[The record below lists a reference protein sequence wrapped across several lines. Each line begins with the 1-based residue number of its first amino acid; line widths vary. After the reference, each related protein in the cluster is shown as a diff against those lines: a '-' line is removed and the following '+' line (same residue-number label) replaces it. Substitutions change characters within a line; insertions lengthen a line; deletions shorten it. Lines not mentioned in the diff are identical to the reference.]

1 MALPLPRLR
10 LSVIRELLSSQ
21 AAGGQILMLAAAAAM
36 GIANS
41 KLAEDYFHLLHVDVG
56 PMSLLHWINDALMA
70 LFFLLVGCEIKREFV
85 DGEMASWPRRI
96 LPGVAAAAGMAVPA
110 LVFLGLNLDAP
121 ANMKGWAIPTATDIA
136 FALGVM
142 ALLGDKVPGS
152 LKLLLTAIAVIDDL
166 GAIVVIAAVYTEG
179 VDLMALAAAAGL
191 CGLLA
196 VLNWRRVQVVWPYLL
211 VGAALWVA
219 VHASGIHAT
228 LAGVITALALPIQP
242 SPGVPE
248 IRDSPLLRVEHGIAP
263 WVAFAIVPIF
273 GFANAGVD
281 VRGLSLDTAINP
293 LVMGIAAGLV
303 FGKMIGIFGAIMTLV
318 KLDIVDMPANANVW
332 QIWGLSLLCGIGFT
346 MSLFIGALA
355 FPLHP
360 LLVEE
365 AKLGVLTGSL
375 VAAVLGYTVLR
386 LVSPAASPAI
396 SPAASPK
403 RP

>member
-10 LSVIRELLSSQ
+10 MSVIRELLSSQ

-41 KLAEDYFHLLHVDVG
+41 SLAEDYFHLLHVDVG

-70 LFFLLVGCEIKREFV
+70 VFFLLVGCEIKREFV
-85 DGEMASWPRRI
+85 DGEMATWPRRI
-96 LPGVAAAAGMAVPA
+96 LPGVAAAAGMAAPA
-110 LVFLGLNLDAP
+110 LVFVGLNLDAQ
-121 ANMKGWAIPTATDIA
+121 ANLKGWAIPTATDIA

-142 ALLGDKVPGS
+142 ALLGNKVPAS

-179 VDLMALAAAAGL
+179 VDLAALAAAAGL

-196 VLNWRRVQVVWPYLL
+196 LLNGRRVQVVWPYLL
-211 VGAALWVA
+211 LGAALWVA

-228 LAGVITALALPIQP
+228 LAGVITALALPIKP

-248 IRDSPLLRVEHGIAP
+248 IHDSPLLRVEHGIAP

-281 VRGLSLDTAINP
+281 VRGLSLDAVIDP
-293 LVMGIAAGLV
+293 LVLGIAAGLV
-303 FGKMIGIFGAIMTLV
+303 FGKMIGIFGAIMALV
-318 KLDIVDMPANANVW
+318 KLDIVDMPANANGW

-346 MSLFIGALA
+346 MSLFISALA
-355 FPLHP
+355 FGEGSPQ
-360 LLVEE
+360 EAA
-365 AKLGVLTGSL
+365 AKLGIIAGS
-375 VAAVLGYTVLR
+375 VAAALAGVTVL
-386 LVSPAASPAI
+386 LYC
-396 SPAASPK
+396 K
-403 RP
+403 RGD

>member
-21 AAGGQILMLAAAAAM
+21 AAGGPILMLAAAAAM

-41 KLAEDYFHLLHVDVG
+41 SLAEDYFHLLHVDVG
-56 PMSLLHWINDALMA
+56 PMNLLHWINDALMA
-70 LFFLLVGCEIKREFV
+70 VFFLLVGCEIKREFV
-85 DGEMASWPRRI
+85 DGEMATWPRRI
-96 LPGVAAAAGMAVPA
+96 LPGVAAAAGMAAPA

-121 ANMKGWAIPTATDIA
+121 ANLKGWAIPTATDIA

-142 ALLGDKVPGS
+142 ALLGNKVPAS

-166 GAIVVIAAVYTEG
+166 GAIVVIAAVYTAG
-179 VDLMALAAAAGL
+179 VDLTALAAAAGL

-228 LAGVITALALPIQP
+228 LAGVITALALPIKR

-248 IRDSPLLRVEHGIAP
+248 IHDSPLLRVEHAIAP

-281 VRGLSLDTAINP
+281 VRGLSVDAAIDP
-293 LVMGIAAGLV
+293 LVMGIAAGLM

-318 KLDIVDMPANANVW
+318 KLDIVDMPANANGW

-346 MSLFIGALA
+346 MSLFISALA
-355 FPLHP
+355 FGEGSPQ
-360 LLVEE
+360 EAA
-365 AKLGVLTGSL
+365 AKLGIIAGS
-375 VAAVLGYTVLR
+375 VAAALAGVTVL
-386 LVSPAASPAI
+386 LYC
-396 SPAASPK
+396 K
-403 RP
+403 RGD

>member
-41 KLAEDYFHLLHVDVG
+41 SLAEDYFHLLHVDVG
-56 PMSLLHWINDALMA
+56 PMNLLHWINDALMA
-70 LFFLLVGCEIKREFV
+70 VFFLLVGCEIKREFV
-85 DGEMASWPRRI
+85 DGEMATWPRRI
-96 LPGVAAAAGMAVPA
+96 LPGLAAAAGMAAPA

-121 ANMKGWAIPTATDIA
+121 ANLKGWAIPTATDIA

-142 ALLGDKVPGS
+142 ALLGDRVPAS

-166 GAIVVIAAVYTEG
+166 GAIVMIAAVYTEG
-179 VDLMALAAAAGL
+179 VDLAALAAAVGL

-281 VRGLSLDTAINP
+281 VRGLSLDAAINP

-303 FGKMIGIFGAIMTLV
+303 FGKMIGIFGTIMTLV
-318 KLDIVDMPANANVW
+318 KLNIVDMPANANGW

-346 MSLFIGALA
+346 MSLFISALA
-355 FPLHP
+355 FG
-360 LLVEE
+360 EGSSQE
-365 AKLGVLTGSL
+365 AAAKLGIIAGS
-375 VAAVLGYTVLR
+375 VAAALAGVTVL
-386 LVSPAASPAI
+386 LYC
-396 SPAASPK
+396 K
-403 RP
+403 RGD

>member
-41 KLAEDYFHLLHVDVG
+41 SLAEDYFHLLHVDVG
-56 PMSLLHWINDALMA
+56 PMNLLHWINDALMA
-70 LFFLLVGCEIKREFV
+70 VFFLLVGCEIKREFV
-85 DGEMASWPRRI
+85 DGEMATWPRRI
-96 LPGVAAAAGMAVPA
+96 LPGVAAAAGMAAPA

-121 ANMKGWAIPTATDIA
+121 ANLKGWAIPTATDIA

-142 ALLGDKVPGS
+142 ALLGDRVPAS

-166 GAIVVIAAVYTEG
+166 GAIVMIAAVYTEG
-179 VDLMALAAAAGL
+179 VDLAALAAAVGL

-242 SPGVPE
+242 SPGVLE

-281 VRGLSLDTAINP
+281 VRGLSLDAAINP

-303 FGKMIGIFGAIMTLV
+303 FGKMIGIFGTIMTLV
-318 KLDIVDMPANANVW
+318 KLNIVDMPANANGW

-346 MSLFIGALA
+346 MSLFISALA
-355 FPLHP
+355 FG
-360 LLVEE
+360 EGSSQE
-365 AKLGVLTGSL
+365 AAAKLGIIAGS
-375 VAAVLGYTVLR
+375 VAAALAGVTVL
-386 LVSPAASPAI
+386 LYCKPDD
-396 SPAASPK
+396 
-403 RP
+403 

>member
-41 KLAEDYFHLLHVDVG
+41 SLAEDYFHLLHVDVG
-56 PMSLLHWINDALMA
+56 PMNLLHWINDALMA
-70 LFFLLVGCEIKREFV
+70 VFFLLVGCEIKREFV
-85 DGEMASWPRRI
+85 DGEMATWPRRI
-96 LPGVAAAAGMAVPA
+96 LPGVAAAAGMAAPA

-121 ANMKGWAIPTATDIA
+121 ANLKGWAIPTATDIA

-142 ALLGDKVPGS
+142 ALLGDRVPAS

-166 GAIVVIAAVYTEG
+166 GAIVMIAAVYTEG
-179 VDLMALAAAAGL
+179 VDLAALAAAVGL

-281 VRGLSLDTAINP
+281 VRGLSLDAAINP

-303 FGKMIGIFGAIMTLV
+303 FGKMIGIFGTIMTLV
-318 KLDIVDMPANANVW
+318 KLNIVDMPANANGW

-346 MSLFIGALA
+346 MSLFISALA
-355 FPLHP
+355 FGEGSSQEA
-360 LLVEE
+360 V
-365 AKLGVLTGSL
+365 AKLGIIAGS
-375 VAAVLGYTVLR
+375 VAAALAGVTVL
-386 LVSPAASPAI
+386 LYC
-396 SPAASPK
+396 K
-403 RP
+403 RGD

>member
-41 KLAEDYFHLLHVDVG
+41 SLAEDYFHLLHVDVG
-56 PMSLLHWINDALMA
+56 PMNLLHWINDALMA
-70 LFFLLVGCEIKREFV
+70 VFFLLVGCEIKREFV
-85 DGEMASWPRRI
+85 DGEMATWPRRI
-96 LPGVAAAAGMAVPA
+96 LPGVAAAAGMAAPA

-121 ANMKGWAIPTATDIA
+121 ANLKGWAIPTATDIA

-142 ALLGDKVPGS
+142 ALLGDRVPAS

-179 VDLMALAAAAGL
+179 VDLAALAAAVGL

-281 VRGLSLDTAINP
+281 VRGLSLDAAINP

-303 FGKMIGIFGAIMTLV
+303 FGKMIGIFGTIMTLV
-318 KLDIVDMPANANVW
+318 KLDIVDMPANANGW

-346 MSLFIGALA
+346 MSLFISALA
-355 FPLHP
+355 FG
-360 LLVEE
+360 EGSSQE
-365 AKLGVLTGSL
+365 AAAKLGIIAGS
-375 VAAVLGYTVLR
+375 VAAALAGVTVL
-386 LVSPAASPAI
+386 LYC
-396 SPAASPK
+396 K
-403 RP
+403 RGD

>member
-41 KLAEDYFHLLHVDVG
+41 SLAEDYFHLLHVDVG
-56 PMSLLHWINDALMA
+56 PMNLLHWINDALMA
-70 LFFLLVGCEIKREFV
+70 VFFLLVGCEIKREFV
-85 DGEMASWPRRI
+85 DGEMATWPRRI
-96 LPGVAAAAGMAVPA
+96 LPGVAAAAGMAAPA

-121 ANMKGWAIPTATDIA
+121 ANLKGWAIPTATDIA

-142 ALLGDKVPGS
+142 ALLGDRVPAS

-166 GAIVVIAAVYTEG
+166 GAIVMIAAVYTEG
-179 VDLMALAAAAGL
+179 VDLAALAAAVGL

-281 VRGLSLDTAINP
+281 VRGLSLDAAINP

-303 FGKMIGIFGAIMTLV
+303 FGKMIGIFGTIMTLV
-318 KLDIVDMPANANVW
+318 KLNIVDMPANANGW

-346 MSLFIGALA
+346 MSLFISALA
-355 FPLHP
+355 FG
-360 LLVEE
+360 EGSSQE
-365 AKLGVLTGSL
+365 AAAKLGIIAGS
-375 VAAVLGYTVLR
+375 VAAALAGVTVL
-386 LVSPAASPAI
+386 LYC
-396 SPAASPK
+396 K
-403 RP
+403 RDD

>member
-41 KLAEDYFHLLHVDVG
+41 SLAEDYFHLLHVDVG

-70 LFFLLVGCEIKREFV
+70 VFFLLVGCEIKREFV
-85 DGEMASWPRRI
+85 DGEMATWPRRI
-96 LPGVAAAAGMAVPA
+96 LPGVAAAAGMAAPA

-121 ANMKGWAIPTATDIA
+121 ANLKGWAIPTATDIA

-142 ALLGDKVPGS
+142 ALLGNKVPAS
-152 LKLLLTAIAVIDDL
+152 LKLLLTAIAVIDDM
-166 GAIVVIAAVYTEG
+166 GAIVVIAAVYTDG
-179 VDLMALAAAAGL
+179 VDLAALAAAAGL

-196 VLNWRRVQVVWPYLL
+196 LLNGRRVQVVWPYLL

-228 LAGVITALALPIQP
+228 LAGVITALALPIKP
-242 SPGVPE
+242 SLGVPE
-248 IRDSPLLRVEHGIAP
+248 IHDSPLLRVEHSIAP

-281 VRGLSLDTAINP
+281 VRELSLDAVIDP
-293 LVMGIAAGLV
+293 LVLGIAAGLV
-303 FGKMIGIFGAIMTLV
+303 FGKMIGIFGAIMALV
-318 KLDIVDMPANANVW
+318 KLDIVDMPANANGW
-332 QIWGLSLLCGIGFT
+332 HIWGLSLLCGIGFT
-346 MSLFIGALA
+346 MSLFISALA
-355 FPLHP
+355 FGEGSPQ
-360 LLVEE
+360 EAA
-365 AKLGVLTGSL
+365 AKLGIIAGS
-375 VAAVLGYTVLR
+375 VAAALAGVTVL
-386 LVSPAASPAI
+386 LYC
-396 SPAASPK
+396 K
-403 RP
+403 RGD